1 MTGTVQIKRG
11 TRGVVFHPETWYRS
25 EMHRLNLVV
34 KETAPEGYD
43 PVITSGCEG
52 RHSDDPWSKHYT
64 GWALDYGI
72 HGLTEEDIIN
82 WVDQIKV
89 ALGDKYYVLLEGN
102 HIHTHV
108 V

>member
-1 MTGTVQIKRG
+1 MITVKVKRG
-11 TRGVVFHPETWYRS
+11 ERGVVFHPETWYRP
-25 EMHRLNLVV
+25 EMHRINLVV
-34 KETAPEGYD
+34 RLTAPNWHE
-43 PVITSGCEG
+43 VEITSGAEG
-52 RHSDDPWSKHYT
+52 NHSNDPWSKHYT

-82 WVDQIKV
+82 WVDQIKM